1 MEVLLR
7 AKRRAA
13 FSVDDG
19 RPRFNFGLD
28 VAKRLRAEAT
38 ALKIPLVS
46 SLITWK
52 GHSWWGTAPKTVR
65 IGAGESAEPSVV
77 IPLSATLRAS
87 KAAFK
92 RPRNASISSWHGS

>member
-13 FSVDDG
+13 LSLDDG

-28 VAKRLRAEAT
+28 VAKRLRSEAT

-52 GHSWWGTAPKTVR
+52 VHS
-65 IGAGESAEPSVV
+65 
-77 IPLSATLRAS
+77 
-87 KAAFK
+87 
-92 RPRNASISSWHGS
+92 

>member
-38 ALKIPLVS
+38 ALKIPLVA
-46 SLITWK
+46 IAQK
-52 GHSWWGTAPKTVR
+52 
-65 IGAGESAEPSVV
+65 
-77 IPLSATLRAS
+77 
-87 KAAFK
+87 
-92 RPRNASISSWHGS
+92 